1 MKKLFTIDSLVVS
14 LLSAMGYGLGYAI
27 PEAMGA
33 GVIFSLL
40 ICIGAGALL
49 EELGTKII
57 FNRKTQE
64 TNTKR
69 YTVFAMVIV
78 LFILAYFI
86 AMKKLGHSL
95 IEDFMEEVFF
105 VVGIPVIGFCVSFL
119 LNRWKLSRLQKKY
132 GDGSNGFQVDEKER
146 ERIAGMRERN
156 AEITGEY
163 PQKFAARTENG
174 IFVPN
179 VGKENLSYLGI
190 PYALAPVGN
199 LRYHAPKPPE
209 KSEKVFEAKY
219 FGPSSLQMKT
229 EDVLLGSHMQG
240 EDCLYLNVWKGKEA
254 EEKDCPVFVIFAG
267 ASFAVGGSA
276 HPLFSG
282 EELAKEHPDVIV
294 VSFNYRLGLL
304 GFLTADDLPGKEDYP
319 DLSTLGLLDQIAAL
333 TWIKRNI
340 AAFGGDSEN
349 VTLIGARDN
358 ALCIFM
364 LAVCDKAKGL
374 FQKAV
379 LLSGTYRSLNQATLM
394 EAKKSARDFF
404 EKFHITC
411 ADDLM
416 KIPEEELRS
425 YIQESE
431 YVTCCPIGDGTLF
444 PKDPVKAVTDGKTGD
459 IEFIYGIAKNE
470 MAILKAALVSESYE
484 SWVNA
489 SAKEILESSEEEAQ
503 KLRELYLLKE
513 KELGKMAANEW
524 LLETWNG
531 PGAVFSLME
540 KMNASSG
547 KAYAA
552 YFDIEPKIKYL
563 GSGSVLMAA
572 TILGTKEAALSFGT
586 IVNDDLA
593 EIIQALILKFL
604 RGEKPELY
612 QNELEG
618 VEALS
623 WEPGPGVLHVTED
636 AIHYESSLTVIPG
649 VSEES

>member
-1 MKKLFTIDSLVVS
+1 MKKIFTIDSLVVS

-95 IEDFMEEVFF
+95 IEDFMGEVFF
-105 VVGIPVIGFCVSFL
+105 VVGIPVIGFFVSIVL
-119 LNRWKLSRLQKKY
+119 HRRKLSRLQKKY
-132 GDGSNGFQVDEKER
+132 GDGSNGFQVDEEER
-146 ERIAGMRERN
+146 ARIAGMRERN
-156 AEITGEY
+156 AEITGAY
-163 PQKFAARTENG
+163 DQKFAVPTENG

-179 VGKENLSYLGI
+179 EGREFLSYLGI
-190 PYALAPVGN
+190 PYAKAPVGE
-199 LRYHAPKPPE
+199 LRYHAPEPLE

-219 FGPSSLQMKT
+219 FGPSSPQMRS
-229 EDVLLGSHMQG
+229 EDILLGSHMQS

-254 EEKDCPVFVIFAG
+254 EEKACPVLVIFSGAG
-267 ASFAVGGSA
+267 FSVGGSA

-282 EELAKEHPDVIV
+282 EEFVKEHPETIV

-304 GFLTADDLPGKEDYP
+304 GFLTADGLPGTENYP

-340 AAFGGDSEN
+340 AAFGGDPGN
-349 VTLIGARDN
+349 VTLIGARDY

-364 LAVCDKAKGL
+364 LAVCEKAKGL
-374 FQKAV
+374 FRRAV
-379 LLSGTYRSLNQATLM
+379 LLSGTFRSLNQETFR
-394 EAKKSARDFF
+394 EAKECAKAFF

-411 ADDLM
+411 ADDLV

-425 YIQESE
+425 YIQETE
-431 YVTCCPIGDGTLF
+431 AVTCCPLGDGTLF
-444 PKDPVKAVTDGKTGD
+444 PKDPEQAAAEGKTGD

-470 MAILKAALVSESYE
+470 MAIFKASVYPESYE
-484 SWVNA
+484 RWVNA
-489 SAKEILESSEEEAQ
+489 SAKEILESSAEEAQ
-503 KLRELYLLKE
+503 KLRDPYLLKE

-531 PGAVFSLME
+531 PDAVFSLME
-540 KMNASSG
+540 KTNASSG
-547 KAYAA
+547 RAYAA
-552 YFDIEPKIKYL
+552 YFDIEPNIKYL

-593 EIIQALILKFL
+593 EIMQALILKFL
-604 RGEKPELY
+604 HGEKPELY
-612 QNELEG
+612 QNELDG

-636 AIHYESSLTVIPG
+636 AIQYERSLPVIPS